1 MNMLFSSRW
10 RFAWLLPVLFWLASG
25 AQAQLRL
32 QLDEHSLTPAQRT
45 ATQQLLDDARRTLP
59 PALLE
64 RLDRRVTVAWSELP
78 EAVHG
83 RMVGTRL
90 LLNRALLA
98 ELTSGQA
105 RQRQTGRSHG
115 TQYREL
121 VATVI
126 HELTHLY
133 DRARLW
139 SASELP
145 HLTRCARQARALGLV
160 GLPDACRGQTARRFT
175 LSDDPRLLE
184 LAGWPQ
190 RIGGRGE
197 PVSDNGQH
205 ERSPDPY
212 ELHSPLE
219 FVAVNLEYFLLDPSY
234 ACRRPA
240 LHRYFAEHFNWR
252 PVHPPCPPRLPYL
265 NASRDYDQAPLGWL
279 DLERVHEVDYLFAE
293 ANDNW
298 VSRWGHS
305 MLRLVV
311 CAPGRPRGPDCRLDL
326 DHHLV
331 LSYRAFVGDLQLSS
345 WDGLTGVYP
354 SRLFLLPLAQVVDEY
369 TKVELRALQS
379 IPLRLPRHE
388 QDALVRRAVEMH
400 WSYNGQY
407 YFLTNNCAVETLQL
421 LRTGTA
427 NPALRGLDS
436 LMPNAL
442 LDSLAARGLADLSV
456 LADAKEAL
464 RLGYRFDS
472 YRDRYQAMFE
482 VVRQHLPITQRAVS
496 DWLEQPAERRGQW
509 IGRADLRTGAAL
521 LLLEQAAQRQQLLL
535 AQDELKQRYLNPAH
549 QDARMRETGQTL
561 QAMQALTGFLS
572 RPAEL
577 LGEGYGLPQPAEWQP
592 LLTRSGE
599 RHRQLRQLSATLDQ
613 DLRELL
619 QPARRAEL
627 AATEHNLARLGERLR
642 ALHREAGGVRLP

>member
-1 MNMLFSSRW
+1 MLMLPFSRLRS
-10 RFAWLLPVLFWLASG
+10 AWLIPLLLLLAAG

-32 QLDEHSLTPAQRT
+32 QLDEQALTPAQRD
-45 ATQQLLDDARRTLP
+45 ASQALLDDARRALP
-59 PALLE
+59 PTLIA
-64 RLDRRVTVAWSELP
+64 RLDHRVTVAWHKLP
-78 EAVHG
+78 AAVHG

-90 LLNRALLA
+90 LLNRALLDNLA
-98 ELTSGQA
+98 SGQA
-105 RQRQTGRSHG
+105 RREQTGRSHG
-115 TQYREL
+115 TRHREL

-139 SASELP
+139 SAVDRRALA
-145 HLTRCARQARALGLV
+145 RCARQADVLGPV
-160 GLPDACRGQTARRFT
+160 GLPDDCRGQTTRRFT

-190 RIGGRGE
+190 RVGGRGE
-197 PVSDNGQH
+197 PSRANGLR

-212 ELHSPLE
+212 ERHSPLE
-219 FVAVNLEYFLLDPSY
+219 FVAVNLEYFLLDPAY

-240 LHRYFAEHFNWR
+240 LHRYFTEHFGWR
-252 PVHPPCPPRLPYL
+252 PEHPPCPAQLPYL
-265 NASRDYDQAPLGWL
+265 NASRDYDHEPLGWL
-279 DLERVHEVDYLFAE
+279 DPARVYEVDYLFAE

-305 MLRLVV
+305 MLRLVI
-311 CAPGRPRGPDCRLDL
+311 CAPGRPRGPACRLDL

-369 TKVELRALQS
+369 TKVELRSLSS
-379 IPLRLPRHE
+379 IPLRLTRQE
-388 QDALVRRAVEMH
+388 QDALVERAVETH
-400 WSYNGQY
+400 WSYNGRY
-407 YFLTNNCAVETLQL
+407 YFISNNCAVETLQL
-421 LRTGTA
+421 LRTGTGH
-427 NPALRGLDS
+427 PALRGLDS

-456 LADAKEAL
+456 LADEKEAL

-472 YRDRYQAMFE
+472 YRERYQAMFD
-482 VVRQHLPITQRAVS
+482 VVRQQLPITQRSVA
-496 DWLEQPAERRGQW
+496 DWLGQPAERRARW
-509 IGRADLRTGAAL
+509 IARADLRTGAAL
-521 LLLEQAAQRQQLLL
+521 LLLEQAAQRRQLLL
-535 AQDELKQRYLNPAH
+535 AQDELKQRYLAPSP
-549 QDARMRETGQTL
+549 DDPLMRQTGQTL
-561 QAMQALTGFLS
+561 QSIQALTGFLS

-577 LGEGYGLPQPAEWQP
+577 LREGYGLPQPAEWQP
-592 LLTRSGE
+592 LIARSGE
-599 RHRQLRQLSATLDQ
+599 RHQQLRQLTRTLDQ
-613 DLRELL
+613 DLRQLL
-619 QPARRAEL
+619 HPARRDEL
-627 AATEHNLARLGERLR
+627 AATEHNLAELGERLR